1 MSEGHDRDDMRNEE
15 EVDSEEYET
24 KVGCLRPSAS
34 QLETAEG
41 PRNVVDPKS
50 EWFEQRRASDDG
62 GRNGNTTRQGTTN
75 CEMEGKMKKT

>member
-1 MSEGHDRDDMRNEE
+1 MEAIERTNGGGKHEARSEGW
-15 EVDSEEYET
+15 
-24 KVGCLRPSAS
+24 RPSAS

-75 CEMEGKMKKT
+75 CEMERRMEKT